1 MYRVRPFTVQIVHS
15 FCRQACL
22 PYLNYVELFSL
33 CILFR
38 PRQLG
43 FVENEDYGSHTRSL
57 FYRWKTFCIYD
68 IVNFNSML
76 FMFKVYANIL
86 PSNLLSFLKP
96 GTHHAIFVFCW
107 TQRRRKDENR
117 MVCAH
122 QRRSSFV
129 DFTKATVVGP
139 IRKSN
144 RSNNCRMVCA
154 GQRHPS
160 HQPTDHRPIT
170 VQNFRDA

>member
-1 MYRVRPFTVQIVHS
+1 MGFEPGFPELTVW
-15 FCRQACL
+15 CL
-22 PYLNYVELFSL
+22 PLSYHTPLSWINVNWLTNWRLQQWEFVLIASWVSLPWIIPKVNECNMGDGCITFPCNAIKPAHLNPPAS
-33 CILFR
+33 
-38 PRQLG
+38 
-43 FVENEDYGSHTRSL
+43 
-57 FYRWKTFCIYD
+57 
-68 IVNFNSML
+68 
-76 FMFKVYANIL
+76 VYQQ
-86 PSNLLSFLKP
+86 LKP

-129 DFTKATVVGP
+129 DFTNATVVGP

-160 HQPTDHRPIT
+160 HNICIQTNLYCT
-170 VQNFRDA
+170 

>member
-1 MYRVRPFTVQIVHS
+1 MCSRRPSRGVCGSFDDRRVVCAGHSTIVVRRLYGRRSSYQRKSHGVCLALRTV
-15 FCRQACL
+15 
-22 PYLNYVELFSL
+22 
-33 CILFR
+33 
-38 PRQLG
+38 
-43 FVENEDYGSHTRSL
+43 
-57 FYRWKTFCIYD
+57 
-68 IVNFNSML
+68 
-76 FMFKVYANIL
+76 
-86 PSNLLSFLKP
+86 KP
-96 GTHHAIFVFCW
+96 GTHHPTFVFCW

-117 MVCAH
+117 VVCAH

-129 DFTKATVVGP
+129 DFTNATVVGP

-160 HQPTDHRPIT
+160 HQPTDRRPIT

>member
-1 MYRVRPFTVQIVHS
+1 MSTTLHS
-15 FCRQACL
+15 LSPA
-22 PYLNYVELFSL
+22 
-33 CILFR
+33 
-38 PRQLG
+38 
-43 FVENEDYGSHTRSL
+43 HTMR
-57 FYRWKTFCIYD
+57 
-68 IVNFNSML
+68 
-76 FMFKVYANIL
+76 
-86 PSNLLSFLKP
+86 LSSSV
-96 GTHHAIFVFCW
+96 G
-107 TQRRRKDENR
+107 RRDDENG

-129 DFTKATVVGP
+129 DFTNVTVVGP